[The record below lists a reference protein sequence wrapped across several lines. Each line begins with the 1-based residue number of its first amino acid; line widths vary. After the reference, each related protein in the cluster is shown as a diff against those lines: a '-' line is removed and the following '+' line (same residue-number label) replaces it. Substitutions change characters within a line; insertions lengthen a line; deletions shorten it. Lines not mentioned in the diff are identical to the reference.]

1 MEVTKLDI
9 RFVDDYINKKLNEN
23 DEFIRYTF
31 YELRVKNNLSQEDM
45 DEFLKLNRTYFER
58 KGYKVYVTDD
68 KFMYND
74 AKMTVQLNELMI
86 IIKDDESR
94 KKR

>member
-1 MEVTKLDI
+1 MDI
-9 RFVDDYINKKLNEN
+9 RFVDDYINQKLNEN

-31 YELRVKNNLSQEDM
+31 YELRVKNNLSQEDT

-68 KFMYND
+68 KFTYNG
-74 AKMTVQLNELMI
+74 AKMTVQPNELMI
-86 IIKDDESR
+86 IIKNEERGKR
-94 KKR
+94 K